1 MKGKLKLMSDRYII
15 KAVSVGVLACLLM
28 GCSGVKLAS
37 NDTKVDKTDKTSEQT
52 EKSGDIALVAS
63 SDEDDEIPELTVE
76 EVVRVPT
83 EYDGRRIAVKGKIAK
98 PEEFDIKGYV
108 IYDTETGTDYI
119 HLKGKNIPFST
130 DEVTIVGTYSKKGN
144 KLVF

>member
-1 MKGKLKLMSDRYII
+1 MKGKLKLMSNRYII

-28 GCSGVKLAS
+28 GCSGIKLAS
-37 NDTKVDKTDKTSEQT
+37 NDTKADKTDKTSEKT

-63 SDEDDEIPELTVE
+63 DNEDDEIPELTVE

-98 PEEFDIKGYV
+98 PEEFGIKGYV

-119 HLKGKNIPFST
+119 RLKGKNIPLSS